1 MTFFCCVMNTS
12 VLQMQARAEG
22 NGTRRIAPR
31 SCSIPQACNLHP
43 GCGIVT
49 TGGVGARL
57 AAESIPP
64 PSQRDPELVR
74 RVRAG
79 ERQLFHELVRPY
91 EHAVFITT
99 YGILRDLADAEEAA
113 QETMLKALMHLDQL
127 TVPEKFKGWLLQIAV
142 NEARL
147 KRRGRH
153 ANMFES
159 LNANPGAE
167 EPFMPRDFAD
177 WRELPSDVAERK
189 EIRKH
194 IARALHSLPD
204 IYRET
209 LILRDVEQLS
219 AADAAGGVRDYCAR
233 R

>member
-1 MTFFCCVMNTS
+1 M
-12 VLQMQARAEG
+12 
-22 NGTRRIAPR
+22 
-31 SCSIPQACNLHP
+31 
-43 GCGIVT
+43 
-49 TGGVGARL
+49 

-64 PSQRDPELVR
+64 LSQRDPELVR

-91 EHAVFITT
+91 ERAVFITV
-99 YGILRDLADAEEAA
+99 YGILRDHADAEEAA
-113 QETMLKALMHLDQL
+113 QEAMLKALMHLDQL
-127 TVPEKFKGWLLQIAV
+127 AAPEKFKGWLLQIAV

-147 KRRGRH
+147 KRRGKH
-153 ANMFES
+153 ANLFEP
-159 LNANPGAE
+159 LDGNAANPMAE

-177 WRELPSDVAERK
+177 WRELPSDIAEQK

-209 LILRDVEQLS
+209 FILRDVEQLS
-219 AADAAGGVRDYCAR
+219 AADAAAVLGITVPAVKVRLHRAR
-233 R
+233 LMMREQLAPVLRRGWLDRLLSLKGKKPW